1 MRLGTLLLHCTC
13 FLQYRGISISVTLAL
28 FCLPLLPSPWEV
40 EQSIWLVILT
50 ERTLEAVSMGARSLL
65 SLAEEPK
72 GQFKENDQ
80 DWEAEEKNQEAR
92 VSPGSASLFLSI
104 SQPEKPLCYWA
115 ISLAVQPKPYLR
127 GKAWV
132 FSTLPWLNAPF
143 VVVQSLSRVPLFV
156 TPWTTAL

>member
-1 MRLGTLLLHCTC
+1 MRLGTLLLHCTG

-80 DWEAEEKNQEAR
+80 D
-92 VSPGSASLFLSI
+92 
-104 SQPEKPLCYWA
+104 
-115 ISLAVQPKPYLR
+115 
-127 GKAWV
+127 
-132 FSTLPWLNAPF
+132 
-143 VVVQSLSRVPLFV
+143 
-156 TPWTTAL
+156 